1 MEEKMSKL
9 KKLLNKRI
17 TQWIVVLAALFV
29 TVATVYAVAPA
40 ISLNS
45 PTSFPVDI

>member
-9 KKLLNKRI
+9 KQALKKR
-17 TQWIVVLAALFV
+17 TVLWLVMLAALFV
-29 TVATVYAVAPA
+29 TTATVYAVIPA

>member
-1 MEEKMSKL
+1 MNKL
-9 KKLLNKRI
+9 KQILNKRI
-17 TQWIVVLAALFV
+17 TQWLVVLAALFV
-29 TVATVYAVAPA
+29 TVATVYAVVPV

>member
-1 MEEKMSKL
+1 MSKL
-9 KKLLNKRI
+9 KQASKKRSVL
-17 TQWIVVLAALFV
+17 WLVMLAALFV
-29 TVATVYAVAPA
+29 TTATVYAVIPV